1 MIYFRMC
8 GFSLM
13 VFILLRFYTPEICA
27 NEITV
32 QNDGKKYNVVLIA
45 INVLR
50 ANHLSCYGYHKKTS
64 PAIDEV
70 AKDSFVFM
78 KAFAQAGYTLP
89 NMMSIITSLYPDS
102 HGVFDV
108 YKDKLSKSVKT
119 IAQILQ
125 IYGYKTAWFSVLGEP
140 HLSMKVGFERG
151 YDDFGDH
158 LDETYRGKK
167 NLLSW
172 IAENK
177 DEQFFLA
184 MNIRSTHSP
193 YFPLPKYKNA
203 FKEGEKGSII
213 ENDDEFFK
221 AIYFKILES
230 IDNPLIPMYGLFD
243 KETANRI
250 KSDDFYPYNGI
261 EKWQKRVHKIS
272 KLIPPNQ
279 LYKLGRTEMMAY
291 EASID
296 ISNKNNLKYL
306 ISLYDSCILSVDQE
320 FVEPIMSAFKKYG
333 IYDNTIIIITADH
346 GESLGEHQRLGHG
359 FQFYDEVIYIP
370 LIVRVPF
377 LKDSRKI
384 EALVQSIDIMPTIL
398 SLIGAEKPY
407 NLQGKS
413 LVSLM
418 KNKKDTPIH
427 THIYGENRNF
437 AYLRSD
443 EWKLIAVRKFLEK
456 ESFHDNDKLYKLQD
470 DPKEL
475 VNQNDE
481 QQEVYQKLRN
491 KIKNHLREKPKY
503 IEKEY
508 EFAPNIDKA
517 AQERIKKTGYW

>member
-1 MIYFRMC
+1 MMIWFRMC
-8 GFSLM
+8 GFGLM
-13 VFILLRFYTPEICA
+13 VFILLSFYTPAIWAKEIS
-27 NEITV
+27 V
-32 QNDGKKYNVVLIA
+32 QNEGKKYNVVLIA

-50 ANHLSCYGYHKKTS
+50 ASHLSCYGYHKKTS

-78 KAFAQAGYTLP
+78 NAFAQAGYTLP
-89 NMMSIITSLYPDS
+89 NMMSIITSLYPES

-108 YKDKLSKSVKT
+108 YKDKLSTSVKT

-125 IYGYKTAWFSVLGEP
+125 VYDYKTAWFSVLQES

-193 YFPLPKYKNA
+193 YFPLPKYKNV

-213 ENDDEFFK
+213 ENYEEFFK
-221 AIYFKILES
+221 ASYFKILES
-230 IDNPLIPMYGLFD
+230 IDNPLMPMYGLFD

-261 EKWQKRVHKIS
+261 RKWEKRFHKIR
-272 KLIPPNQ
+272 KLIPPDQ
-279 LYKLGRTEMMAY
+279 LHKLGGTEMMAY
-291 EASID
+291 RESID
-296 ISNKNNLKYL
+296 ISNKNNMKYL

-320 FVEPIMSAFKKYG
+320 FIEPIMSALKKHE

-346 GESLGEHQRLGHG
+346 GELLGEHQSLGHG
-359 FQFYDEVIYIP
+359 IKFYDEVIYVP

-377 LKDSRKI
+377 LSNSRKI
-384 EALVQSIDIMPTIL
+384 ETLVQSIDIMPTIL

-407 NLQGKS
+407 TIQGKS

-418 KNKKDTPIH
+418 KDKKDTPIH
-427 THIYGENRNF
+427 TYIYGENRNF

-443 EWKLIAVRKFLEK
+443 EWKLIVVREFLEK
-456 ESFHDNDKLYKLQD
+456 GFSCRKQY
-470 DPKEL
+470 
-475 VNQNDE
+475 
-481 QQEVYQKLRN
+481 
-491 KIKNHLREKPKY
+491 
-503 IEKEY
+503 
-508 EFAPNIDKA
+508 
-517 AQERIKKTGYW
+517 